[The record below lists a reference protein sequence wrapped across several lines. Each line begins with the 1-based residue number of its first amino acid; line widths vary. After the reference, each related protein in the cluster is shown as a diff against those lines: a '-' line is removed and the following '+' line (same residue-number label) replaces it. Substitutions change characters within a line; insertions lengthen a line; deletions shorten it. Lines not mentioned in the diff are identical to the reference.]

1 MHPSFSRYR
10 NLSSNSSDRAMN
22 FLTVRRYCHLEG
34 LPFHEF
40 PDRAMNSLTVRR
52 YCHLEGLPFH
62 EFPDRAMN
70 SLTESIGSNR
80 MRNSEID
87 GCHNNQDRC

>member
-22 FLTVRRYCHLEG
+22 F
-34 LPFHEF
+34 
-40 PDRAMNSLTVRR
+40 LTVRR